1 MLTQITVDVIC
12 STTQHGDPVY
22 RVYVDSDL
30 LTERTWI
37 WPAYEIYIREN
48 LEVDIEPGIHEVRI
62 ESCGAETSF
71 ITQNLCVNGK
81 PVTGNTNLTFE
92 ISA

>member
-1 MLTQITVDVIC
+1 MLTQITVDVLC

-48 LEVDIEPGIHEVRI
+48 LEVDIEPGTHEVRV
-62 ESCGAETSF
+62 ESCGAQTEFTV
-71 ITQNLCVNGK
+71 QNLCVNGA
-81 PVTGNTNLTFE
+81 PVNSNTNLTFE